1 MKIVFIIT
9 AIIAVFIVLRAI
21 DQFTNKTSVK
31 SIGAKSNRAYRN
43 IPTINITDEEELKK
57 ALDYYKDMI
66 D

>member
-1 MKIVFIIT
+1 MKIILIIT
-9 AIIAVFIVLRAI
+9 ALIAVAIVLRVI
-21 DQFTNKTSVK
+21 DLFTNKASLK

-57 ALDYYKDMI
+57 ALDYYKDML